1 MIRKTLTIL
10 FFVSLL
16 ALSLFLGMG
25 LWQLV
30 SYWNVVQVMPDFDP
44 VQAKAQFFLYLVLFL
59 SLLVVGVV
67 GCWLLI
73 HFRRRLIQ
81 SKRSPYF
88 LLSGNIA
95 MFALIAAF
103 IWVNA
108 DPAAAERARGSRV
121 LISIMAGLECFKR
134 DVGRYPTPTEGLSAI
149 LAPPTTI
156 VGKWNGPYVEDQF
169 RELRD
174 PWGELIE
181 YRYPGKFN
189 RSYYDLWSKGPNS
202 IDEHETPDS
211 DDVKNWR

>member
-10 FFVSLL
+10 SLIGLLLVSLL
-16 ALSLFLGMG
+16 ALPLLLEMG

-30 SYWNVVQVMPDFDP
+30 SYC
-44 VQAKAQFFLYLVLFL
+44 
-59 SLLVVGVV
+59 LLVVVV
-67 GCWLLI
+67 ACWLLI

-95 MFALIAAF
+95 MSALIVAF

-134 DVGRYPTPTEGLSAI
+134 DVGRYPTPTEGLSA
-149 LAPPTTI
+149 LVAPPTTI
-156 VGKWNGPYVEDQF
+156 VGKWHGPYIKDGF
-169 RELRD
+169 RVLRD
-174 PWGELIE
+174 PWGEQIE
-181 YRYPGKFN
+181 YRCPGKFN
-189 RSYYDLWSKGPNS
+189 RLHYDLWSKGPNG
-202 IDEHETPDS
+202 IDEHEIFGG
-211 DDVKNWR
+211 DDVKNW